1 VLNLPGLLASK
12 WFGNVENIWGIHR
25 TEKNKNITAKD
36 YLNWQTKLTTQNL
49 NAPYLV
55 LYNSSGK
62 DANSV
67 VVKRNEIGLEFF
79 ADYKTYVLHFQN
91 IQEAYYLSAI
101 LNSSIPN
108 ESMKEFQS
116 RGLFGARDVSKKIL
130 DIYYP
135 KFDGNDPVHVKL
147 AELSKSAHEKA
158 SGFIKD
164 NPPKQELSAIHLGR
178 MRTSLKKHLV
188 KELGEIDKIVKGV
201 IGK

>member
-1 VLNLPGLLASK
+1 
-12 WFGNVENIWGIHR
+12 
-25 TEKNKNITAKD
+25 
-36 YLNWQTKLTTQNL
+36 
-49 NAPYLV
+49 
-55 LYNSSGK
+55 
-62 DANSV
+62 
-67 VVKRNEIGLEFF
+67 VVKRNEIDLEFF

-135 KFDGNDPVHVKL
+135 RFDGNDSMHVKL

-158 SGFIKD
+158 SDFIKD